1 VEKERK
7 ELFKKL
13 FKKLP
18 KKVSRKEANMSEKCI
33 LVVEDDDELRSAVAD
48 TLTMAGFSVEA
59 VDSAEA
65 ALVKLTRRDI
75 DMVVSDVNMGGMDGI
90 ELLET
95 IRETNHY
102 LPVLIVTAF
111 ADVAKAVAAMRL
123 GAVDF
128 MMKPFQPTLLVETV
142 RQHLGDG
149 SAMEPV
155 MVDNVSLR
163 LFALA
168 KKVAQADSTVLL
180 LGESGVG
187 KEIFAKYIHAESPR
201 ANKAF
206 VAINCAAIPENMLE
220 ATLFGHEKGA
230 YTGAYT
236 ARPGKFEQADGGT
249 LLLDEISEMDLGLQ
263 AKLLRVLQEREVERL
278 GGKTVRKVDVRVIAT
293 SNRNLVEYVKQG
305 QFREDL
311 FYRISVFPMQIEPL
325 RRRRDDVLPL
335 ARHLLGIYSRR
346 MNRAM
351 VELDDSA
358 VNALRQYAW
367 PGNVR
372 ELENVVQR
380 ALILQQGGYVT
391 EEDLFLDP
399 MGACDTASKSDE
411 VMSMSQVTGDE
422 ESLEENLKFKEFQ
435 LIIDVLKKEHGS
447 RTRTADKLGISART
461 LRYKL
466 ARMRDSGIDLNS
478 ELTLS

>member
-1 VEKERK
+1 
-7 ELFKKL
+7 
-13 FKKLP
+13 
-18 KKVSRKEANMSEKCI
+18 MTEKCI

-48 TLTMAGFSVEA
+48 TLSMAGFA
-59 VDSAEA
+59 VAAVGSAEA
-65 ALVKLTRRDI
+65 ALIALTRRDI

-128 MMKPFQPTLLVETV
+128 MMKPFKPTLLVETV

-155 MVDNVSLR
+155 VVDGVSR
-163 LFALA
+163 KLFALA

-187 KEIFAKYIHAESPR
+187 KEIVAKYIHAESPR
-201 ANKAF
+201 AGKAF

-230 YTGAYT
+230 YTGAYSS
-236 ARPGKFEQADGGT
+236 RPGKFEQAEGGT

-278 GGKTVRKVDVRVIAT
+278 GGKTLRKVDVRVIAT
-293 SNRNLVEYVKQG
+293 SNRNLAEYVKQG

-346 MNRAM
+346 MNRTM
-351 VELDDSA
+351 VELDASA

-399 MGACDTASKSDE
+399 MGVSETGNHDRDSVSAGASIASS
-411 VMSMSQVTGDE
+411 VTSMSQVTGEE

-435 LIIDVLKKEHGS
+435 LIIDVLKKERGS
-447 RTRTADKLGISART
+447 RTRTAEKLGISART

>member
-1 VEKERK
+1 
-7 ELFKKL
+7 
-13 FKKLP
+13 
-18 KKVSRKEANMSEKCI
+18 MSEKCI

-187 KEIFAKYIHAESPR
+187 KEIVAKYIHAESPR

>member
-1 VEKERK
+1 
-7 ELFKKL
+7 
-13 FKKLP
+13 
-18 KKVSRKEANMSEKCI
+18 
-33 LVVEDDDELRSAVAD
+33 
-48 TLTMAGFSVEA
+48 
-59 VDSAEA
+59 
-65 ALVKLTRRDI
+65 
-75 DMVVSDVNMGGMDGI
+75 
-90 ELLET
+90 
-95 IRETNHY
+95 
-102 LPVLIVTAF
+102 
-111 ADVAKAVAAMRL
+111 
-123 GAVDF
+123 
-128 MMKPFQPTLLVETV
+128 MKPFQPTLLVETV

-187 KEIFAKYIHAESPR
+187 KEIVAKYIHAESPR

>member
-1 VEKERK
+1 
-7 ELFKKL
+7 
-13 FKKLP
+13 
-18 KKVSRKEANMSEKCI
+18 MSEKCI

-48 TLTMAGFSVEA
+48 TLSMAGFAVEA

-65 ALVKLTRRDI
+65 ALITLTRRDI

-128 MMKPFQPTLLVETV
+128 MMKPFQPALLVETV
-142 RQHLGDG
+142 RQHLGD
-149 SAMEPV
+149 SSLMEPV
-155 MVDNVSLR
+155 MVDAVSLK

-187 KEIFAKYIHAESPR
+187 KEIVAKYIHAESPR

-230 YTGAYT
+230 YTGAYNS
-236 ARPGKFEQADGGT
+236 RPGKFEQADGGT

-325 RRRRDDVLPL
+325 RRRRDDILPL
-335 ARHLLGIYSRR
+335 ANHLLGIYSRR
-346 MNRAM
+346 MNRTM
-351 VELDDSA
+351 VELDDTA
-358 VNALRQYAW
+358 IKALRQYGW

-399 MGACDTASKSDE
+399 MGTCETSSNHNE
-411 VMSMSQVTGDE
+411 VMSQVTADD

-447 RTRTADKLGISART
+447 RSRTADKLGISART

-466 ARMRDSGIDLNS
+466 ARMRDSGIDINS

>member
-1 VEKERK
+1 
-7 ELFKKL
+7 
-13 FKKLP
+13 
-18 KKVSRKEANMSEKCI
+18 MTEKCI

-48 TLTMAGFSVEA
+48 TLSMAGFAVEA
-59 VDSAEA
+59 VGSAEA
-65 ALVKLTRRDI
+65 ALIALTRRDI

-128 MMKPFQPTLLVETV
+128 MMKPFKPTLLVETV

-155 MVDNVSLR
+155 VVDGVSR
-163 LFALA
+163 KLFALA

-187 KEIFAKYIHAESPR
+187 KEIVAKYIHAESPR
-201 ANKAF
+201 AGKAF

-230 YTGAYT
+230 YTGAYSS
-236 ARPGKFEQADGGT
+236 RPGKFEQAEGGT

-278 GGKTVRKVDVRVIAT
+278 GGKTLRKVDVRVIAT
-293 SNRNLVEYVKQG
+293 SNRNLAEYVKQG

-311 FYRISVFPMQIEPL
+311 FYRISVFPMQIEP
-325 RRRRDDVLPL
+325 
-335 ARHLLGIYSRR
+335 
-346 MNRAM
+346 
-351 VELDDSA
+351 
-358 VNALRQYAW
+358 
-367 PGNVR
+367 
-372 ELENVVQR
+372 
-380 ALILQQGGYVT
+380 
-391 EEDLFLDP
+391 
-399 MGACDTASKSDE
+399 
-411 VMSMSQVTGDE
+411 
-422 ESLEENLKFKEFQ
+422 
-435 LIIDVLKKEHGS
+435 
-447 RTRTADKLGISART
+447 
-461 LRYKL
+461 
-466 ARMRDSGIDLNS
+466 
-478 ELTLS
+478 